1 MWLNRVYYIN
11 NMIFNR
17 IKIIEAG
24 PTENHWSEIVPG
36 ETEPVNGKL
45 VIAPESLDSLV
56 KLGNEKPI
64 HCRKTHNGLDPL
76 DQYIGSFSNFVR
88 EGDAVYADLTMSP
101 AMEEAYPSEIKFIST
116 MIEKE
121 PEMLGVSITDFDR
134 KAWNAEDKTF
144 QIVEFTELITCDLV
158 GLPAATSSLF
168 NNQKSSNKMG
178 VFTGIVSAFSKK
190 KSKFAEQ
197 TVETVNGE
205 KIIIRTAGEEAAIG
219 DEVVME
225 DGTPH
230 ADGEVV
236 VDLGEE
242 GKLVIVVKDGKIE
255 EFKEFEEEII
265 EEEKKEETRTPDEFS
280 KRLDAIEAAVSEIKT
295 SLGKQTK
302 TPVTFRRNDTKIE
315 KKEGDKTQL
324 SREDARKA
332 ANEAMK
338 KYAKMK

>member
-1 MWLNRVYYIN
+1 
-11 NMIFNR
+11 MIFNR
-17 IKIIEAG
+17 IKILEAG
-24 PTENHWSEIVPG
+24 PTTNQWSDVAPG
-36 ETEPVNGKL
+36 EKEPVTGLLIIKS
-45 VIAPESLDSLV
+45 ESLDSLV

-64 HCRKTHNGLDPL
+64 HCRKTHNGVDLL

-88 EGDAVYADLTMSP
+88 EDNTVYADLTMSP
-101 AMEEAYPSEIKFIST
+101 AMEEAYPAEVKFIAT

-121 PEMLGVSITDFDR
+121 PEMLGVSITDLDV
-134 KAWNAEDKTF
+134 KAWNDEDKTF
-144 QIVEFTELITCDLV
+144 EIIKFTELYTCDLV

-178 VFTGIVSAFSKK
+178 LFSNIVSAFSKTK
-190 KSKFAEQ
+190 LAEQ

-205 KIIIRTAGEEAAIG
+205 KIVIRTAGEEAAIG

-236 VDLGEE
+236 VDLGDE

-255 EFKEFEEEII
+255 EFKEFQDEVI
-265 EEEKKEETRTPDEFS
+265 EEERREETRTPDEFS
-280 KRLDAIEAAVSEIKT
+280 TRLDAIEAAVNEIKT
-295 SLGKQTK
+295 TLAKQTK
-302 TPVTFRRNDTKIE
+302 TPITFKRNDTKIE
-315 KKEGDKTQL
+315 KGEGGKTQL

-332 ANEAMK
+332 ANEAMR

>member
-1 MWLNRVYYIN
+1 
-11 NMIFNR
+11 MIFNR

-24 PTENHWSEIVPG
+24 PTPNEFTAEVPG
-36 ETEPVNGKL
+36 SEEPKTGKL
-45 VIAPESLDSLV
+45 VITPASLDSLV

-64 HCRKTHNGLDPL
+64 HCRKTHNGMDML
-76 DQYIGSFSNFVR
+76 DQYIGKFTNFVR
-88 EGDAVYADLTMSP
+88 EGDTVYADLTISP
-101 AMEEAYPSEIKFIST
+101 AMEEAYPAEVKFIT
-116 MIEKE
+116 GMIEKE
-121 PEMLGVSITDFDR
+121 PEMLGVSIVDLDV
-134 KAWNAEDKTF
+134 KMWNEETGEF
-144 QIVEFTELITCDLV
+144 EVTEFTELFTCDLV

-178 VFTGIVSAFSKK
+178 AFSSIVSAFSKK

-205 KIIIRTAGEEAAIG
+205 KIVIRTAGEEAEIG

-236 VDLGEE
+236 VDLKEE

-255 EFKEFEEEII
+255 EFKEFQEEVV
-265 EEEKKEETRTPDEFS
+265 EEEKREETRTPDEFS
-280 KRLDAIEAAVSEIKT
+280 KRLDAIETTLGEIKT
-295 SLGKQTK
+295 SLSKQTK
-302 TPVTFRRNDTKIE
+302 TPATFRRNDSKVEKPE
-315 KKEGDKTQL
+315 KKSTEL
-324 SREDARKA
+324 SRDEARKA